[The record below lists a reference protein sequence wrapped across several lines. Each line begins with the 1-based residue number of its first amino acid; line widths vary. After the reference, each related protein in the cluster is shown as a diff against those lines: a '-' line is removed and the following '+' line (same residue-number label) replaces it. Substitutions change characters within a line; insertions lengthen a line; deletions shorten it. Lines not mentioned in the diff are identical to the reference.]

1 MNKAIIKEKIF
12 YILLIILPFL
22 YFFSRYLTT
31 ISIIALCIIWMLTIK
46 FNSLIYILK
55 NNNFII
61 LLCGL
66 YLIFA
71 LSIFYSKNLKEAIS
85 HLEIKASLF
94 IFPLILGTLKIHN
107 KKVIDYIFISFSI
120 GWLIKFLISLIN
132 AIVNFYF
139 IQNKSFVNFFTEIHY
154 FINEFHRQLNFHY
167 VYFSIAFIIVY
178 IYFSEIFIKKL
189 QLFFYFIFTFLS
201 SIIVLFIQSRI
212 AILIFFIITE
222 IYIVRFFHLKF
233 KNSPKLILS
242 LIIYHTFLIGMFF
255 FTLHKTELLSRFFNN
270 SIFDRSNII
279 ILTFKSLKNN
289 FNFFIGDGIGDSQQ
303 RLYDTYLKHQYIE
316 YYNNKYNAH
325 NQYLEIL
332 VSNGIIGLFY
342 LVAVLLIPLY
352 YSIKQKKTL
361 YTLFI
366 ISISL
371 AFITES
377 WLNTNKGGVLYSFFN
392 SLFIFNYLLDVKK

>member
-1 MNKAIIKEKIF
+1 M
-12 YILLIILPFL
+12 
-22 YFFSRYLTT
+22 
-31 ISIIALCIIWMLTIK
+31 
-46 FNSLIYILK
+46 
-55 NNNFII
+55 
-61 LLCGL
+61 
-66 YLIFA
+66 
-71 LSIFYSKNLKEAIS
+71 
-85 HLEIKASLF
+85 
-94 IFPLILGTLKIHN
+94 
-107 KKVIDYIFISFSI
+107 
-120 GWLIKFLISLIN
+120 
-132 AIVNFYF
+132 
-139 IQNKSFVNFFTEIHY
+139 
-154 FINEFHRQLNFHY
+154 
-167 VYFSIAFIIVY
+167 
-178 IYFSEIFIKKL
+178 
-189 QLFFYFIFTFLS
+189 
-201 SIIVLFIQSRI
+201 
-212 AILIFFIITE
+212 
-222 IYIVRFFHLKF
+222 
-233 KNSPKLILS
+233 
-242 LIIYHTFLIGMFF
+242 
-255 FTLHKTELLSRFFNN
+255 SRFFNN

-377 WLNTNKGGVLYSFFN
+377 WLNTNKGVVLYSFFN